1 MVCVIHTEAAS
12 RISGSLPDGSDHL
25 IRRLFERAV
34 SNALRLELR
43 SQGLEV
49 AQGRRVSWPIDIAS
63 PGIATI
69 LSGMQTDIELNQL
82 NQTGFTGEPKARK
95 VSYGKGK
102 PWEPF
107 FDRGARTCGAHGLG
121 E

>member
-69 LSGMQTDIELNQL
+69 LSGMQTDIELNQPSSGRSIVID
-82 NQTGFTGEPKARK
+82 TKFTAIFTASTYCDQNVKSGYLYRL
-95 VSYGKGK
+95 Y
-102 PWEPF
+102 
-107 FDRGARTCGAHGLG
+107 T
-121 E
+121 